1 MKELHGTVYGRT
13 IIANN
18 ITDLKRK
25 ASRIATEMKKQEFEK
40 EMLKEIDNKINTFYV
55 LFADNMQ
62 EYEEIAKT
70 YKGITK
76 IVKERARQLNLDLH
90 N

>member
-1 MKELHGTVYGRT
+1 MT
-13 IIANN
+13 
-18 ITDLKRK
+18 
-25 ASRIATEMKKQEFEK
+25 KQEFEK

-55 LFADNMQ
+55 LFADTMQ

-70 YKGITK
+70 YKGITE

-90 N
+90 K